1 MAGVDLPQGITAQ
14 FSGENEAIM
23 DAMGQ
28 LLLMLGLGWRG
39 SYLSSLALERLGL
52 LE

>member
-28 LLLMLGLGWRG
+28 LLLMLGLGVPLV
-39 SYLSSLALERLGL
+39 YLVMVA
-52 LE
+52 